1 MTMTHRL
8 TTTVTAC
15 FLGLGAALAG
25 CVIES
30 GGDSSLTVYN
40 DSDFVIQELY
50 LVEVN
55 SPTWG
60 PDLLGSDVLL
70 PGEAIELGLD
80 CDTYDALVVDE
91 TGLECE
97 ILGIDL
103 CFDDAQWVLTNNTCD
118 VFSIAARQRAGEPAA
133 TSSAAGDDLAAAAH

>member
-1 MTMTHRL
+1 MTTTHRL
-8 TTTVTAC
+8 TTAATAC
-15 FLGLGAALAG
+15 FLGLGAALSG

-30 GGDSSLTVYN
+30 GNDSSLTVYN

-50 LVEVN
+50 LTEVD

-80 CDTYDALVVDE
+80 CDYYDALVVDE

-103 CFDDAQWVLTNNTCD
+103 CFDDAQWVLTNSTCD
-118 VFSIAARQRAGEPAA
+118 VFSAAARQRAGAPTATAGQPADV
-133 TSSAAGDDLAAAAH
+133 SAPSTL